1 MVESMGLLIGASIE
15 EEVLRKL
22 KEAKASP
29 ENPVD
34 PEKLKL
40 TRIEK
45 NHLKLLV
52 KRKIVAKTH
61 EGRYYIIKC
70 QDKKHC

>member
-45 NHLKLLV
+45 IILNCSLKE
-52 KRKIVAKTH
+52 KS
-61 EGRYYIIKC
+61 
-70 QDKKHC
+70 